1 MINNNDNE
9 NLIDESADKFSE
21 LILDLS
27 ENQDDNLM
35 VLLDRINSNDV
46 DTIIQKGLCKAIEK
60 EASILNLK
68 SFFDCCVKHTESINL
83 EDILPFT
90 LVNSVQKEIP
100 EQIIV
105 GLLKAMSKSF
115 TPEQNAF
122 IIKNSNEIFS
132 RRNMGDQQRKL
143 TNIVEKSKKPITVF
157 EIVKDGV
164 KTLSNT
170 EFPCQIM

>member
-105 GLLKAMSKSF
+105 GLL
-115 TPEQNAF
+115 
-122 IIKNSNEIFS
+122 
-132 RRNMGDQQRKL
+132 
-143 TNIVEKSKKPITVF
+143 
-157 EIVKDGV
+157 
-164 KTLSNT
+164 
-170 EFPCQIM
+170 